1 MQAVALGAIPIV
13 PKVGLS
19 RLYQNQ
25 NIIEVEDLT
34 KLSEKFLRETLEQI
48 KGDVDSHEQKVMLD
62 YWWDKLRSNLND
74 EGHRWFRDLFP

>member
-74 EGHRWFRDLFP
+74 EGH